1 MCCSTEHITDA
12 IRAHEQSQT
21 DVQSKWHKGQQVDLV
36 QDTADIPA
44 GNALWE
50 TNILWKLNI
59 YMLSKR
65 HCQILVLTLPDL
77 DLGQLNQ

>member
-1 MCCSTEHITDA
+1 M
-12 IRAHEQSQT
+12 
-21 DVQSKWHKGQQVDLV
+21 DLV

-50 TNILWKLNI
+50 TNILWKLSI

-65 HCQILVLTLPDL
+65 HCQILVYMLPYL